1 MNCPKCGRQNHDYA
15 QRCIYCRSALSRD
28 LDSRT
33 DIDIKTSRLA
43 VASSILAV
51 LGLPCFFIFGS
62 REMQQFVPPL
72 PLILAVVCYIAA
84 VSAVVLGIA
93 ALVCIEINYG
103 RLTGRAFA
111 AIGIA
116 IPLVAFFFTAAHVS
130 VARRGGTAYRWTCG
144 TNLSGIGKAM
154 LIYSND
160 YDDELPRAA
169 GPKSKWGPTPNWQAD
184 TRSAAYGL
192 TNDANG
198 QASISANFYL
208 LVKYAEVTPKSFLC
222 RGDTK
227 ATEFTLTKY
236 KVRNKDLT
244 DLWDFGRDPSKHCSY
259 SYHIPYG
266 PYPLT
271 ISSDPAMAVAAD
283 RNPWLPSPG
292 AKPRS
297 FKAFDPNGPREAIKR
312 GNAIAH
318 QEDGQNVLFLD
329 GHSVFEKSSACGLNN
344 DNIYTSW
351 SGSDIKKGSI
361 PTLKSQ
367 PADPN
372 DSLLVHDPP
381 IGDFK

>member
-15 QRCIYCRSALSRD
+15 QACIYCRSALSQD
-28 LDSRT
+28 PDSRT

-43 VASSILAV
+43 VASSILGV

-62 REMQQFVPPL
+62 REMQQVVAPL

-130 VARRGGTAYRWTCG
+130 VARRGGTAYRLTCG

-169 GPKSKWGPTPNWQAD
+169 GPNSKWGPTPDWCAD
-184 TRSAAYGL
+184 TRSAAYSL

-208 LVKYAEVTPKSFLC
+208 LVRYVEVTPKSFIC
-222 RGDTK
+222 THDRKT
-227 ATEFTLTKY
+227 TEFIPAKY
-236 KVRNKDLT
+236 GVRNKDLI
-244 DLWDFGRDPSKHCSY
+244 DLWDFGPDPSKHVSY
-259 SYHIPYG
+259 AYHIPYG

-271 ISSDPAMAVAAD
+271 ASSDPAMAIAAD
-283 RNPWLPSPG
+283 RNPWLISPG
-292 AKPRS
+292 ANPRN
-297 FKAFDPNGPREAIKR
+297 FNAFDPNGPREAIKR
-312 GNAIAH
+312 GNTIPH
-318 QEDGQNVLFLD
+318 QEDGQNVLFMD
-329 GHSVFEKSSACGLNN
+329 GRTSFEKSSACGLNN

-351 SGSDIKKGSI
+351 SGSDIKKGTR

-367 PADPN
+367 PADPT

-381 IGDFK
+381 IGDRK

>member
-15 QRCIYCRSALSRD
+15 QACIYCRSAISHD
-28 LDSRT
+28 PDSRT
-33 DIDIKTSRLA
+33 DINIKTSRLA
-43 VASSILAV
+43 VASSILGV

-103 RLTGRAFA
+103 RITGRAFA
-111 AIGIA
+111 SLGIA
-116 IPLVAFFFTAAHVS
+116 IPLVAFFFTAARVS
-130 VARRGGTAYRWTCG
+130 LTSIGGTAYRLTCG

-169 GPKSKWGPTPNWQAD
+169 GRNSKWGPTPNYQAD

-198 QASISANFYL
+198 QASISASFYL
-208 LVKYAEVTPKSFLC
+208 LVKYAEVTPKSFIC
-222 RGDTK
+222 IHDRK
-227 ATEFTLTKY
+227 ATEFIPAKY
-236 KVRNKDLT
+236 GVRNKDLT
-244 DLWDFGRDPSKHCSY
+244 DLWDFGPDPSKHCSY
-259 SYHIPYG
+259 SYHIPYS

-271 ISSDPAMAVAAD
+271 ASSDPAMAVADD
-283 RNPWLPSPG
+283 RNPWLISPG
-292 AKPRS
+292 AKPRN
-297 FKAFDPNGPREAIKR
+297 FNAFNPNGEREAIKA
-312 GNAIAH
+312 GNTVFH
-318 QEDGQNVLFLD
+318 KQDGQNVLFMD
-329 GHSVFEKSSACGLNN
+329 GHSAFEKSSACGLND

-351 SGSDIKKGSI
+351 SGSDIKKGTP

-381 IGDFK
+381 LTDQK